1 MNNFILN
8 FIKKNMKKK
17 VGKGI
22 TLCVSSLLYGA
33 LRVFDVIGN
42 PIYILDI
49 FMLMVLTYSIYLI
62 KFKPVD

>member
-1 MNNFILN
+1 
-8 FIKKNMKKK
+8 MKKK
-17 VGKGI
+17 AGKGI

-42 PIYILDI
+42 PIYVLDI
-49 FMLMVLTYSIYLI
+49 CMLMILTYSIYLI

>member
-1 MNNFILN
+1 MNNIIFN

-17 VGKGI
+17 AGKGI
-22 TLCVSSLLYGA
+22 TLCVSTLLYGA

>member
-1 MNNFILN
+1 MSNLIIN

-17 VGKGI
+17 AGKGI
-22 TLCVSSLLYGA
+22 TLCLSTILYGA
-33 LRVFDVIGN
+33 LRVVDVISN

>member
-1 MNNFILN
+1 MNNIIFN
-8 FIKKNMKKK
+8 FFKKNMKKK
-17 VGKGI
+17 AGKGI

-42 PIYILDI
+42 PIYVLDI
-49 FMLMVLTYSIYLI
+49 FMLMILTDSIYLI

>member
-1 MNNFILN
+1 MNNIIFN
-8 FIKKNMKKK
+8 FIKKNIKNKA
-17 VGKGI
+17 GKGI
-22 TLCVSSLLYGA
+22 TLCVSTLLYGA